1 MQKISLRTWK
11 KHSRGFKWKD
21 NWEVVVDNSLNSE
34 TSMNSM
40 TMPVN
45 ISEKKNK
52 KKVKNFFLFF
62 YFIVLLNRKSIDFI
76 MKIGYDERKSVLK

>member
-1 MQKISLRTWK
+1 MQKISLQTWK